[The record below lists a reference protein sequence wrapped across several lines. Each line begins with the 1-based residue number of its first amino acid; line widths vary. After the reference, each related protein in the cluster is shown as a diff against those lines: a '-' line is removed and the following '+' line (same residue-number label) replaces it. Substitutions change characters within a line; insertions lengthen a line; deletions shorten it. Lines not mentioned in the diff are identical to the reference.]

1 MGVNVLRVCK
11 GFYVYQGCVSSA
23 VALYILGISEMYEVE
38 GVELYWTWIGKLMAV
53 VC

>member
-1 MGVNVLRVCK
+1 MGVNLLRVRK
-11 GFYVYQGCVSSA
+11 VFYVYQGCVSSA

>member
-1 MGVNVLRVCK
+1 M
-11 GFYVYQGCVSSA
+11 YQGCLSSA